1 MNTAGNLDGNQ
12 NLLLKG
18 RWKTKQ
24 VESLLKKYIKE
35 YVQCNS
41 CKSPDTTMVKD
52 NATRLFEL
60 TCKVCGAT
68 RTVKSIQ
75 HGFKAATKDDRR
87 AAKKNK

>member
-41 CKSPDTTMVKD
+41 CRSPDTTMVK
-52 NATRLFEL
+52 
-60 TCKVCGAT
+60 K
-68 RTVKSIQ
+68 
-75 HGFKAATKDDRR
+75 
-87 AAKKNK
+87 